1 MISLHDWIFSVYPPN
16 SGINGTWGIL
26 HIITLIAVVAII
38 VAMPFLFRAKSEK
51 TRRIVIFTIA
61 ALIFIF
67 ELSRRIIN
75 FSRGEQ
81 MDFTAVM
88 RTFLPRP
95 WCAISCWCFMA
106 SVIVNKKFFYNF
118 TAATSFLC
126 TLIFFAY
133 PTVGFNNKYI
143 LFENLY
149 SICTHAL
156 LMIGAITLITLK
168 FTDFD
173 YKKDVWKELIC
184 LAVTFVYAFIEIFLL
199 KIEADPLYF
208 MPGNEAQGVLGLEYP
223 VYLVVYILFL
233 IVYFCAFYAV
243 QHFVMKK
250 KSEAQTIK

>member
-16 SGINGTWGIL
+16 SGIEGAWGVL
-26 HIITLIAVVAII
+26 HIVTLVVILAII
-38 VAMPFLFRAKSEK
+38 VAMPFVFRNKGEK
-51 TRRIVIFTIA
+51 PRR
-61 ALIFIF
+61 IFIF
-67 ELSRRIIN
+67 TLAAIIFTFEVARRIIG
-75 FSRGEQ
+75 FSRGVE

-88 RTFLPRP
+88 RTLLPRP
-95 WCAISCWCFMA
+95 WCAISCWCLMA

-118 TAATSFLC
+118 TAATACLC
-126 TLIFFAY
+126 AIVFFAY

-149 SICTHAL
+149 SIVTHAA
-156 LMIGAITLITLK
+156 LMIGAFSLLTLK

-173 YKKDVWKELIC
+173 YKKGFWKELIC
-184 LAVTFVYAFIEIFLL
+184 LAVTFIYGFIEIFLL

-208 MPGNEAQGVLGLEYP
+208 MPGNEIQEIFGMDYP
-223 VYLVVYILFL
+223 VYIVLYILFL

-243 QHFVMKK
+243 QHFVTKK